1 MLQQHHINPICQNFV
16 ALRKSVF
23 RKQIFRWY
31 RNIISICKKK
41 IKNGQIGPLT
51 VTKKFRELHSFSKFL
66 LEEWCDRLEDES
78 KTSSFKDYFEPYLKQ
93 LVKEKELARMIPLEH
108 IDRLLTA
115 SAENH
120 MVYTILTLMYRA
132 GLSSTEIIA
141 LKGPEDFVQY
151 GDGLY
156 VFLKGRQ
163 EPCYIPEDAKE
174 FCFLIWKNGKKED
187 PFFIIGAKI
196 L

>member
-1 MLQQHHINPICQNFV
+1 M
-16 ALRKSVF
+16 
-23 RKQIFRWY
+23 
-31 RNIISICKKK
+31 
-41 IKNGQIGPLT
+41 T

-66 LEEWCDRLEDES
+66 LEEWSDRLEDES

-132 GLSSTEIIA
+132 GLSSTEIIERA
-141 LKGPEDFVQY
+141 GRFCTVWRRIVCVFKRKARAV
-151 GDGLY
+151 LY
-156 VFLKGRQ
+156 TGRCKRNFVFLFGRMGRRK
-163 EPCYIPEDAKE
+163 IP
-174 FCFLIWKNGKKED
+174 FL
-187 PFFIIGAKI
+187 
-196 L
+196 

>member
-16 ALRKSVF
+16 RFTEKCFQETDFSDVQ
-23 RKQIFRWY
+23 KYYIYMQ
-31 RNIISICKKK
+31 KK

-66 LEEWCDRLEDES
+66 LEEWSDRLEDES

-115 SAENH
+115 
-120 MVYTILTLMYRA
+120 RRK
-132 GLSSTEIIA
+132 IIWCI
-141 LKGPEDFVQY
+141 
-151 GDGLY
+151 
-156 VFLKGRQ
+156 RS
-163 EPCYIPEDAKE
+163 
-174 FCFLIWKNGKKED
+174 
-187 PFFIIGAKI
+187 
-196 L
+196 